1 MYTNVVENWPDFL
14 ICRMKECTALWSKT
28 GQNFSNVEWK
38 NVQQCGWGDSQ
49 HKLNNSCIPGFK
61 IHCGLHGFLKK
72 WYQRWYTVLKV
83 MENYWTTNKSQVV
96 VKGWVGKRVT
106 NYFSNP
112 FLLQAIPRPAAVC
125 EVGSRD
131 QHATPRPTTAPI
143 RRMWERWGKEAV
155 VHPGG
160 DSATS
165 NCGYRSAG
173 RQGHND
179 DWMAEACLAFVRHA
193 VRSSRLHLLGGACD
207 HILDCDTCTGNSL
220 VKMPHICPSI
230 LAFVLDVCL

>member
-96 VKGWVGKRVT
+96 VKGWVW
-106 NYFSNP
+106 FQCP
-112 FLLQAIPRPAAVC
+112 
-125 EVGSRD
+125 VG
-131 QHATPRPTTAPI
+131 
-143 RRMWERWGKEAV
+143 
-155 VHPGG
+155 
-160 DSATS
+160 
-165 NCGYRSAG
+165 
-173 RQGHND
+173 
-179 DWMAEACLAFVRHA
+179 HA
-193 VRSSRLHLLGGACD
+193 VLHWK
-207 HILDCDTCTGNSL
+207 S
-220 VKMPHICPSI
+220 ICFASWKSI
-230 LAFVLDVCL
+230 CFVSVRKLFGVSVARIRCEINCWKNICFVSVM